1 MGDKLVY
8 KLNSKY
14 SKDSKENSSSN
25 SNQEYLFK
33 LNEDLFNDD
42 EKLILLDSEV
52 TPNLVI
58 NSSMSYENTT
68 INPNE

>member
-1 MGDKLVY
+1 MY
-8 KLNSKY
+8 KLNSEY

-25 SNQEYLFK
+25 SDQKYLFE
-33 LNEDLFNDD
+33 LDEDLFNDD

-58 NSSMSYENTT
+58 NSSMSYENTI